1 LAETSTWEKIEMH
14 EVHPQCDLECRI
26 GSSRRPKRLIAGMF
40 RESFAEVS
48 FNSTHLAAK
57 DRKIIY

>member
-1 LAETSTWEKIEMH
+1 VPNWLAEAA
-14 EVHPQCDLECRI
+14 
-26 GSSRRPKRLIAGMF
+26 KRLTAGKF

-48 FNSTHLAAK
+48 FKSIRLAAK